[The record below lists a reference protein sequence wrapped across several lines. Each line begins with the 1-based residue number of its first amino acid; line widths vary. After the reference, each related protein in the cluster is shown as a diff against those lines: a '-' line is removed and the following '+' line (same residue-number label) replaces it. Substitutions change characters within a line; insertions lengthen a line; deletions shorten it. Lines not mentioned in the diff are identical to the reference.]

1 MFANIEMVGNDLEMR
16 GRIAS
21 PTIKISQMTVAG
33 D

>member
-1 MFANIEMVGNDLEMR
+1 MLNNIEMVGNDLEMR

-21 PTIKISQMTVAG
+21 PTVKISSMMIAG